1 MKDRS
6 VLRSAGSPAV
16 PNHLAEPV
24 RACSQQ
30 WRVQTVPSFALHPP
44 PAQVLTVQS
53 GDDMPSL
60 AREIAHHFDTQ
71 GAQIVDTLCCT
82 CVMMC
87 DS

>member
-1 MKDRS
+1 M
-6 VLRSAGSPAV
+6 
-16 PNHLAEPV
+16 
-24 RACSQQ
+24 RARTQR

-71 GAQIVDTLCCT
+71 GAQIMGTLCCISIVLG
-82 CVMMC
+82 C
-87 DS
+87 S